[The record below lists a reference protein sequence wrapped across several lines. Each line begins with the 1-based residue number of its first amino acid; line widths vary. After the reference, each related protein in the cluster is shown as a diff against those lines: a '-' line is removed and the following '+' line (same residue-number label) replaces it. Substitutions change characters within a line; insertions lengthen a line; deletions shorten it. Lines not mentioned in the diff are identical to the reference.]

1 MTFQKANNITGW
13 IVFAIALITY
23 WLTFEE
29 TASYWDCGEFIAVS
43 YKLEVSHPPGAPLFM
58 LVARIFS
65 FLAMGDKTMVAY
77 WINALSV
84 VGGAFTILFL
94 FWSIT
99 LLGRKVYGYKRLSEV
114 DEDKTWVL
122 MGAGVVGALAYT
134 FSDSF
139 WFSAVEAEVYSMSS
153 FFTAL
158 VVWMVLKWDVIE
170 DEDEGKANRWLI
182 LLAYMIGLSI
192 GFHLLNLLS
201 LPALGLLYYFKKYK
215 PSTWG
220 IIAALAISGGLVLF
234 INDLIIPGLPSLAG
248 GFEVFFVNNLGL
260 PFGSGAL
267 VFCLLLGTGLVM
279 GIRSSHKNNRPLLN
293 TFFLGV
299 TFILIG
305 YCSYATI
312 IIRSNFDPP
321 INENAP
327 KDVMSF
333 VRYLKREQYGSRP
346 LLYGPYF
353 TSRLVDFKQGAP
365 VYTKGKEKYEITDH
379 KIEYIYD
386 QNSILPRA
394 WSPEHKATY
403 QNLMGLQ
410 EGEQPTFAQN
420 LAYMFQH
427 QIGTMYVRYF
437 FWNFAGRES
446 DEQGA
451 RWITPFDWF
460 AKNIPAEIKENRGR
474 NNYFM
479 IPFILGLIGMFHQ
492 IVRDTKNFAVV
503 GFLFLLLGVAIVVYL
518 NSPPVEPRERD
529 YIYAGSTYAFT
540 FWIGLSVLA
549 IAEWLGA
556 LFRKA
561 KPSAVAATLIG
572 LTAPGIMLAEGWDD
586 HDRSDRFFSVDSA
599 KNYLESC
606 APNAILFTGGDNDTF
621 PLWYAQEV
629 EGIRTD
635 VRVVVLS
642 YYNTDWYIEQTMKK
656 QYESEAFPY
665 SLSLKQYVQGG
676 PNDYLRLAP
685 NDKIKVLD
693 ARQFIDALS
702 KDFQGLRGEDG
713 NIVPSR
719 NFALAVDTARIDQL
733 GFISKEQQPYV
744 TPMMMWKMTKG
755 GLEKKDL
762 AIMDVMV
769 TNNWER
775 PIYFNPTSLAQL
787 NMDLSPY
794 AIMEGM
800 TSRLIPA
807 RNPDPQKDY
816 VNTEV
821 SYNNMINKFGYRG
834 LDNSK
839 VYYNEDYRGFV
850 QNHRSSLNSLA
861 AALLDEYDAENAG
874 MAEVVT
880 KEGQV
885 ENKKEK
891 ARKVLFFSMEKMP
904 DAAIP
909 YDLTMTTAVEL
920 LFRLG
925 EKEKAIEM
933 ATIMITRADEMANYL
948 IRSGAGVTLEL
959 RKRMFII
966 GDLQRIMLENGES
979 ELAKKYEEMY
989 QKHIANLDPTA
1000 GQ

>member
-13 IVFAIALITY
+13 IVFAIALVTY

-58 LVARIFS
+58 LVARVFS
-65 FLAMGDKTMVAY
+65 FLAMGDTTMVAY
-77 WINALSV
+77 WINSLSV
-84 VGGAFTILFL
+84 IGGAFTILFL

-99 LLGRKVYGYKRLSEV
+99 LLGRKVYGYNKLSEV
-114 DEDKTWVL
+114 DEDKTMVL
-122 MGAGVVGALAYT
+122 MGAGAVGALAYT

-158 VVWMVLKWDVIE
+158 VVWMILKWDVIE
-170 DEDEGKANRWLI
+170 DEAKANRWLI

-201 LPALGLLYYFKKYK
+201 LPALGLIYYFKKYK

-220 IIAALAISGGLVLF
+220 TIAALAISGGLVLF
-234 INDLIIPGLPSLAG
+234 INDIIIPGLPSIAG

-267 VFCLLLGTGLVM
+267 VFCLLLVGAIFF
-279 GIRSSHKNNRPLLN
+279 GIRYSQNANRPLLN
-293 TFFLGV
+293 TFVLG
-299 TFILIG
+299 TAFILIG

-346 LLYGPYF
+346 LMYGPYF
-353 TSRLVDFKQGAP
+353 TARLIDFEQGAP
-365 VYTKGKEKYEITDH
+365 VYTKGKDKYEITDH
-379 KIEYIYD
+379 KINYVYD
-386 QNSILPRA
+386 QYTLLPRM

-403 QNLMGLQ
+403 QNLAGLA
-410 EGEQPTFAQN
+410 EGEVPTFGQN
-420 LAYMFQH
+420 LMYMFQH

-451 RWITPFDWF
+451 RWMTPADWF
-460 AKNIPAEIKENRGR
+460 DKDVPAEIKDNRGR
-474 NNYFM
+474 NNYYM

-492 IVRDTKNFAVV
+492 IVKDTKNFAVV
-503 GFLFLLLGVAIVVYL
+503 GLLFLLLGVAIVVYL

-549 IAEWLGA
+549 IAEWVSA
-556 LFRKA
+556 ITRKV
-561 KPSAVAATLIG
+561 KPAAIVATLIG

-642 YYNTDWYIEQTMKK
+642 YYNTDWYIDQTMHK

-665 SLSLKQYVQGG
+665 SLSLKQYAQGG
-676 PNDYLRLAP
+676 PNDYLRYAA

-693 ARQFIDALS
+693 IKQYISALA
-702 KDFQGLRGEDG
+702 KDFDGLRGEDG
-713 NIVPSR
+713 NIVPSK
-719 NFALAVDTARIDQL
+719 NFALPIDTARVDEL
-733 GFISKEQQPYV
+733 GFISDEQKAYV
-744 TPMMMWKMTKG
+744 TPLMMWKMTKN

-762 AIMDVMV
+762 AILDVMA

-775 PIYFNPTSLAQL
+775 PIYFNPTSLAQI
-787 NMDLSPY
+787 NMDLSQY
-794 AIMEGM
+794 AIQEGM

-807 RNPDPQKDY
+807 RNPNPQKDY

-821 SYNNMINKFGYRG
+821 AYDNMINKFGYRG
-834 LDNSK
+834 LDDPN

-850 QNHRSSLNSLA
+850 QNHRSALNSLA
-861 AALLDEYDAENAG
+861 EALLDEYDAETAG
-874 MAEVVT
+874 MSEVIA
-880 KEGQV
+880 KEGQA
-885 ENKKEK
+885 EDKKEK
-891 ARKVLFFSMEKMP
+891 AKKVLDFNLQKMP
-904 DAAIP
+904 DAAVP
-909 YDLTMTTAVEL
+909 YDLTMTTTVEL
-920 LFRLG
+920 YFRIG
-925 EKEKAIEM
+925 EKEKALEI
-933 ATIMITRADEMANYL
+933 AKTLITRADEMCTYL
-948 IRSGAGVTLEL
+948 IKRGDGVTLEL
-959 RKRMFII
+959 RKKMFII
-966 GDLQRIMLENGES
+966 GDLQRIMLENGET
-979 ELAKKYEEMY
+979 ELAQQYEEMY
-989 QKHIANLDPTA
+989 QKHITNLDPTA
-1000 GQ
+1000 GK